1 MAWTTAEVA
10 RMSGTTSRTLRHYDA
25 VGLLVPAGTGPGGVR
40 LYERE
45 HLLRLQRI
53 LLLRELGVPLGVVG
67 EVLAGERDEVAAL
80 REHADRL
87 EAEGSRLARL
97 ASTARRTAAHLEG
110 EGEMAETEFFEGLAR
125 DRAQLQEQLV
135 DRYGEG
141 VHATFAEAQERT
153 GDWSRGD
160 LERAGAEHR
169 QLAQR
174 LAEQLRAGAGPA
186 DGAVQALVADHHAS
200 VAQHWTPTR
209 ESYAGLG
216 DLYVEDERYR
226 AFYDGVEPGL
236 AAFLR
241 DAMGAWAREHLA

>member
-1 MAWTTAEVA
+1 
-10 RMSGTTSRTLRHYDA
+10 MSGTTARTLRHYDA

-53 LLLRELGVPLGVVG
+53 LVLRELGVPLGLVG

-97 ASTARRTAAHLEG
+97 AATARRTAAHLEG
-110 EGEMAETEFFEGLAR
+110 EGEMTETEFFEGLAR

-141 VHATFAEAQERT
+141 VRGAFAEAAERT
-153 GDWSRGD
+153 GDWSRAD
-160 LERAGAEHR
+160 LERAGQEHR
-169 QLAQR
+169 ELAER
-174 LAEQLRAGAGPA
+174 LAERVRAGAEPG
-186 DGAVQALVADHHAS
+186 DGAVQALVAEHHAS
-200 VAQHWTPTR
+200 VAQHWTPGRAGYT
-209 ESYAGLG
+209 GLG

-236 AAFLR
+236 AGFLR
-241 DAMGAWAREHLA
+241 DAMVAWAGEHLS